1 MKFSFISNDSQQ
13 STISMLIGMSIILG
27 FMYWARVIVIPVAL
41 SILITFLLI
50 PAVKWLEDIKI
61 PRVPAVVLVTIVAL
75 SIFLGASYAI
85 TQQVNTLVDT
95 YPEYEE
101 NIKTKISQLNENGR
115 DSLIDK
121 IRNVSER
128 LYLQLEEAR
137 KNSRGLSAN
146 SDDLELQKVSPVK
159 VVDETPFRLAE
170 LGEVLG
176 PVLEPIANAGLVIV
190 LVIFMLINRED
201 LRDRFIS
208 LVGVGRIT
216 HTTRALGDASDRIS
230 RYLLV
235 QLFINCGYGVAVGI
249 GLWFLEVPYP
259 ILWGAFAALLRYIPY
274 LGAWLSAL
282 LPIALSLLI
291 SPEWTIAIKVI
302 ALFLVLELITN
313 MIVEPVLYGRGIG
326 VSQAALLVAV
336 AFWTWLWGPIGMIL
350 ASPLTVCLAV
360 LGRYVPFLGFL
371 DILLG
376 DKPTLSVDH
385 RYYQRLLADDEDEA
399 SEIIEEHIKDHS
411 IANALDEVI
420 LPALSLA
427 RADFRSN
434 KLDEEDHK
442 RITLLTKQILESQR
456 IETMVDKS
464 QAKENGGNSD
474 LEISAQQNTKNDLPK
489 SIVLAIPAKNDVS
502 DELMVDMLENIIDS
516 DRIDLIPLPFGVMV
530 SDILKDIEEKSPKLL
545 VILSIPPG
553 GMTHIRYICKRVK
566 TRFPKL
572 RIIVGRLGVYEE
584 DREEER
590 KKLAEI
596 NIKHVQFDFESVITE
611 LEQLSVLEQ

>member
-1 MKFSFISNDSQQ
+1 MKFSIFAQDSQQ
-13 STISMLIGMSIILG
+13 SSISMLIGLAIILG

-50 PAVKWLEDIKI
+50 PAVNRLENIKI
-61 PRVPAVVLVTIVAL
+61 PRVPSVVLVTIVAL
-75 SIFLGASYAI
+75 SVFLGASYAI
-85 TQQVNTLVDT
+85 TRQINTLVDT
-95 YPEYEE
+95 YPEYED

-137 KNSRGLSAN
+137 KNSKGLSAN
-146 SDDLELQKVSPVK
+146 PDDVELQKASPVK
-159 VVDETPFRLAE
+159 VVDETPFRLNE
-170 LGEVLG
+170 LGDVLG

-208 LVGVGRIT
+208 LIGVGRMT
-216 HTTRALGDASDRIS
+216 DTTRALSDASERIS

-235 QLFINCGYGVAVGI
+235 QLLINCGYGVAVGV
-249 GLWFLEVPYP
+249 GLWVLDVPYP
-259 ILWGAFAALLRYIPY
+259 ILWGGFAALLRYIPY

-399 SEIIEEHIKDHS
+399 SEIVEEHIKDHS
-411 IANALDEVI
+411 IASALDQVI
-420 LPALSLA
+420 IPALSLA
-427 RADFRSN
+427 RSDLRAN
-434 KLDEEDHK
+434 KLDEEDHN
-442 RITLLTKQILESQR
+442 RITILTKSILEDQR
-456 IETMVDKS
+456 FGEIVEKS
-464 QAKENGGNSD
+464 QTQENIDNLQKDNAS
-474 LEISAQQNTKNDLPK
+474 IDLPK
-489 SIVLAIPAKNDVS
+489 SIVLAIPAKNDIP
-502 DELMVDMLENIIDS
+502 DQLMVDVLENIIDS
-516 DRIDLIPLPFGVMV
+516 NRIDLIPLPSGIMV
-530 SDILKDIEEKSPKLL
+530 SDILRNIEEKSPKLL

-566 TRFPKL
+566 AGFPKL

-584 DREEER
+584 ER
-590 KKLAEI
+590 SNEIRKLDEI
-596 NIKHVQFDFESVITE
+596 KVKHVQFDIESVVSEIGK
-611 LEQLSVLEQ
+611 LSVLEH

>member
-1 MKFSFISNDSQQ
+1 MKFSLIGNDSQN
-13 STISMLIGMSIILG
+13 SSIAMLLGISIILG
-27 FMYWARVIVIPVAL
+27 FMYWARVIVIPVSL
-41 SILITFLLI
+41 SILITFLLT
-50 PAVKWLEDIKI
+50 PAVNWLEDIKI
-61 PRVPAVVLVTIVAL
+61 PRVPAVVLVTIVSL
-75 SIFLGASYAI
+75 SIFLGASYGI
-85 TQQVNTLVDT
+85 TQQIDTLVDT
-95 YPEYEE
+95 YPEYED
-101 NIKTKISQLNENGR
+101 NIKAKISQLNESGR
-115 DSLIDK
+115 DSLVDK
-121 IRNVSER
+121 LRNVSER

-137 KNSRGLSAN
+137 KNNRGLSN
-146 SDDLELQKVSPVK
+146 NPDDLELQKASPVR

-176 PVLEPIANAGLVIV
+176 PVIEPIANAGLVIV

-208 LVGVGRIT
+208 LIGVGRIT
-216 HTTRALGDASDRIS
+216 DTTRALGDASARIS

-259 ILWGAFAALLRYIPY
+259 ILWGSFAALLRYIPY

-291 SPEWTIAIKVI
+291 SPEWTIALKVI
-302 ALFLVLELITN
+302 GLFLFLELITN
-313 MIVEPVLYGRGIG
+313 MVVEPVLYGRGIG

-336 AFWTWLWGPIGMIL
+336 AFWAWLWGPIGLIL

-385 RYYQRLLADDEDEA
+385 RYYQRLLAGDEDEA
-399 SEIIEEHIKDHS
+399 SELIEEHIKEHS
-411 IANALDEVI
+411 IAHALDEVVI
-420 LPALSLA
+420 PAMSLA
-427 RADFRSN
+427 RADLRAN
-434 KLDEEDHK
+434 KLEEDDHK

-456 IETMVDKS
+456 IESLADQS
-464 QAKENGGNSD
+464 QAKENETSVDPN
-474 LEISAQQNTKNDLPK
+474 IKNDLPK
-489 SIVLAIPAKNDVS
+489 STVLAIPAKNDIP
-502 DELMVDMLENIIDS
+502 DELMVDMLEDIIDS
-516 DRIDLIPLPFGVMV
+516 DIIDLIPLPSGVMV
-530 SDILKDIEEKSPKLL
+530 SDILKSIEENSPKLL

-566 TRFPKL
+566 ARYPKL
-572 RIIVGRLGVYEE
+572 RIIVGRLGLFEE
-584 DREEER
+584 DRDDER

-596 NIKHVQFDFESVITE
+596 NVKYIQFDIESVITE
-611 LEQLSVLEQ
+611 VEQLSVLVE

>member
-1 MKFSFISNDSQQ
+1 MVFRS
-13 STISMLIGMSIILG
+13 
-27 FMYWARVIVIPVAL
+27 PL
-41 SILITFLLI
+41 S
-50 PAVKWLEDIKI
+50 
-61 PRVPAVVLVTIVAL
+61 
-75 SIFLGASYAI
+75 
-85 TQQVNTLVDT
+85 DT
-95 YPEYEE
+95 
-101 NIKTKISQLNENGR
+101 
-115 DSLIDK
+115 
-121 IRNVSER
+121 
-128 LYLQLEEAR
+128 
-137 KNSRGLSAN
+137 
-146 SDDLELQKVSPVK
+146 
-159 VVDETPFRLAE
+159 
-170 LGEVLG
+170 
-176 PVLEPIANAGLVIV
+176 
-190 LVIFMLINRED
+190 M
-201 LRDRFIS
+201 
-208 LVGVGRIT
+208 
-216 HTTRALGDASDRIS
+216 
-230 RYLLV
+230 
-235 QLFINCGYGVAVGI
+235 
-249 GLWFLEVPYP
+249 
-259 ILWGAFAALLRYIPY
+259 GAFAALLRYIPY

-302 ALFLVLELITN
+302 VLFLVLELITN

-371 DILLG
+371 DTLLG

-420 LPALSLA
+420 VPALSLA

-464 QAKENGGNSD
+464 QAKENEGNSD

>member
-1 MKFSFISNDSQQ
+1 MKFSIFAQDSQQ
-13 STISMLIGMSIILG
+13 SSISMLIGLAIILG

-50 PAVKWLEDIKI
+50 PAVNRLENIKI
-61 PRVPAVVLVTIVAL
+61 PRVPSVVLVTIVAL
-75 SIFLGASYAI
+75 SVFLGASYAI
-85 TQQVNTLVDT
+85 TRQINTLVDT
-95 YPEYEE
+95 YPEYED

-137 KNSRGLSAN
+137 KNSKGLSAN
-146 SDDLELQKVSPVK
+146 PDDVELQKASPVK
-159 VVDETPFRLAE
+159 VVDETPFRLNE
-170 LGEVLG
+170 LGDVLG

-208 LVGVGRIT
+208 LIGVGRLT
-216 HTTRALGDASDRIS
+216 DTTRALSDASERIS

-235 QLFINCGYGVAVGI
+235 QLLINCGYGVAVGV
-249 GLWFLEVPYP
+249 GLWLLDVPYP
-259 ILWGAFAALLRYIPY
+259 ILWGGFAALLRYIPY

-350 ASPLTVCLAV
+350 
-360 LGRYVPFLGFL
+360 
-371 DILLG
+371 
-376 DKPTLSVDH
+376 DH

-399 SEIIEEHIKDHS
+399 SEIVEEHIKDHS
-411 IANALDEVI
+411 IASALDQVI
-420 LPALSLA
+420 IPALSLA
-427 RADFRSN
+427 RSDLRAN
-434 KLDEEDHK
+434 KLDEEDHN
-442 RITLLTKQILESQR
+442 RITILTKSILEDQR
-456 IETMVDKS
+456 FGEIVEKS
-464 QAKENGGNSD
+464 QTQENIDILQKENAS
-474 LEISAQQNTKNDLPK
+474 IDLPK
-489 SIVLAIPAKNDVS
+489 SIVLAIPAKNDIP
-502 DELMVDMLENIIDS
+502 DQLMVDVLENIIDS
-516 DRIDLIPLPFGVMV
+516 NRIDLIPLPSGIMV
-530 SDILKDIEEKSPKLL
+530 SDILRNIEEKSPKLL

-566 TRFPKL
+566 AGFPKL

-584 DREEER
+584 ER
-590 KKLAEI
+590 SNEIRKLDEI
-596 NIKHVQFDFESVITE
+596 KVKHVQFDIESVVSEIGK
-611 LEQLSVLEQ
+611 LSVLEH

>member
-13 STISMLIGMSIILG
+13 SFISMLIGMSIILG

-85 TQQVNTLVDT
+85 TQQINTLVDT

-146 SDDLELQKVSPVK
+146 SDDLELQKVSTVK

-259 ILWGAFAALLRYIPY
+259 ILWGLLR
-274 LGAWLSAL
+274 L
-282 LPIALSLLI
+282 
-291 SPEWTIAIKVI
+291 
-302 ALFLVLELITN
+302 
-313 MIVEPVLYGRGIG
+313 
-326 VSQAALLVAV
+326 
-336 AFWTWLWGPIGMIL
+336 
-350 ASPLTVCLAV
+350 C
-360 LGRYVPFLGFL
+360 
-371 DILLG
+371 
-376 DKPTLSVDH
+376 
-385 RYYQRLLADDEDEA
+385 
-399 SEIIEEHIKDHS
+399 
-411 IANALDEVI
+411 
-420 LPALSLA
+420 
-427 RADFRSN
+427 
-434 KLDEEDHK
+434 
-442 RITLLTKQILESQR
+442 
-456 IETMVDKS
+456 
-464 QAKENGGNSD
+464 
-474 LEISAQQNTKNDLPK
+474 
-489 SIVLAIPAKNDVS
+489 
-502 DELMVDMLENIIDS
+502 
-516 DRIDLIPLPFGVMV
+516 
-530 SDILKDIEEKSPKLL
+530 
-545 VILSIPPG
+545 
-553 GMTHIRYICKRVK
+553 
-566 TRFPKL
+566 
-572 RIIVGRLGVYEE
+572 
-584 DREEER
+584 
-590 KKLAEI
+590 
-596 NIKHVQFDFESVITE
+596 
-611 LEQLSVLEQ
+611 

>member
-13 STISMLIGMSIILG
+13 SFISMLIGMSIILG

-85 TQQVNTLVDT
+85 TQQINTLVDT

-146 SDDLELQKVSPVK
+146 SDDLELQKVSTVK

-302 ALFLVLELITN
+302 VLFLVLELITN

-371 DILLG
+371 DTLLG

-420 LPALSLA
+420 VPALSLA

-464 QAKENGGNSD
+464 QAKENEGNSD